1 MGYNVTILKMEVLQV
16 VDLTHNTK
24 YLGVTYGKTREYEQV
39 LRRARAKVREKI
51 KEDLE
56 HYPCADVLNLWRSE
70 ELALSYAIMCVKGI
84 RDAVDQ
90 DLLSV
95 DEQEAFLEVNYL

>member
-1 MGYNVTILKMEVLQV
+1 MGVLQLT
-16 VDLTHNTK
+16 DLTYDTR

-39 LRRARAKVREKI
+39 LRRARTKVRRKI
-51 KEDLE
+51 KEAVSPE
-56 HYPCADVLNLWRSE
+56 RYPSIVEEWRSE

-90 DLLSV
+90 DLISV
-95 DEQEAFLEVNYL
+95 DEQAAFLEVNYL